1 MHKTLTEWMY
11 RLFMHLDR
19 GVVVDLGLPTVS
31 TRSLLSFKDLVYPSM
46 RPILMG
52 PLLAFV
58 DEMRGRET
66 VPHHCALVKECIEV
80 RNELCIALVLV
91 ASEFNSCH

>member
-1 MHKTLTEWMY
+1 M
-11 RLFMHLDR
+11 
-19 GVVVDLGLPTVS
+19 S
-31 TRSLLSFKDLVYPSM
+31 
-46 RPILMG
+46 

-66 VPHHCALVKECIEV
+66 VPYHCALVKECIEV